1 MGFEP
6 GNIYSWHGITT
17 STHTHPLH
25 TYVRVCELHLIGAV
39 AALGSGGIANLYG
52 KQQQGKSRKLLSPI
66 CILNYI
72 HCWCSLALNP
82 LSLAPLSL
90 SLSLPPSLHLSPL
103 ALSCVRMRLR
113 ILCLHF
119 DAFDWRWQCC
129 QLAGPAANANA
140 AAWQKANLIKY
151 SVIIT
156 SVRGVEHF
164 FFFCIFYIFFFL
176 LANYRK
182 YSFHFNFARQ
192 ISERKMQL
200 NIAAPRTLLTN

>member
-39 AALGSGGIANLYG
+39 AVLGSGGIANLYG

-90 SLSLPPSLHLSPL
+90 SFTSSLSSFVSPGAVMCADATTNPLLTFWCLWLTLTMLPIGRPRRQRQR
-103 ALSCVRMRLR
+103 C
-113 ILCLHF
+113 CLPKGKSYKIFSHNNKCS
-119 DAFDWRWQCC
+119 RRR
-129 QLAGPAANANA
+129 
-140 AAWQKANLIKY
+140 
-151 SVIIT
+151 T
-156 SVRGVEHF
+156 
-164 FFFCIFYIFFFL
+164 FFFCIFYIYFFL
-176 LANYRK
+176 LTNYRK